1 MKGILKNEFIKLFVR
16 REIVILLVASL
27 FLPLFICLALTA
39 GEKEDLTK
47 YIDLPENFYQNRI
60 SAAERLLEQTD
71 PDYSSEAAGLLN
83 EIKLCE
89 LLQTKDVFST
99 YTWQYTIAE
108 LSLPAG
114 FAEEASEAIESDDYR
129 YYYDKL
135 IALSPVESKKDL
147 YKKLKSLD
155 VYPDYTDYRY
165 LLALRI
171 SDDAD
176 TSEDKLLLYRIEND
190 MPEKPVRGS
199 YAAFVERSFGVITI
213 IVVILGSFV
222 SSYAFAADRK
232 NEVAHPSVIL
242 PGRGKIITGKILIL
256 VLVLIPAALLS
267 YAFTLA
273 AGRVLPVAGALKEVR
288 LTETGEIA
296 VGSFFD
302 TVAGNHFK
310 SQAAGAVSAGVSGFL
325 SFVSK
330 SELAGIAVGGVIAL
344 LLLVFNVAVTV

>member
-1 MKGILKNEFIKLFVR
+1 MKGILKNEFIKLFAR
-16 REIVILLVASL
+16 REIVILLVVSL

-39 GEKEDLTK
+39 GEKEDPAK
-47 YIDLPENFYQNRI
+47 YIDLPENYYQNRI

-71 PDYSSEAAGLLN
+71 PDYSSEAAVLLK

-99 YTWQYTIAE
+99 YTWQFTIAE
-108 LSLPAG
+108 LSLRAG
-114 FAEEASEAIESDDYR
+114 FDEEASEAIESDDYR

-147 YKKLKSLD
+147 FKKLKALD

-176 TSEDKLLLYRIEND
+176 TPEDKLLLHRIEND
-190 MPEKPVRGS
+190 MPERPVRGS
-199 YAAFVERSFGVITI
+199 YGAFVERFFDIITLT
-213 IVVILGSFV
+213 VVILGSFV

-232 NEVAHPSVIL
+232 YEVAHPSVIL

-256 VLVLIPAALLS
+256 VLVLIPATLLS
-267 YAFTLA
+267 FAFALA
-273 AGRVLPVAGALKEVR
+273 AGRVLPVAGALKEAR
-288 LTETGEIA
+288 LTETGETA
-296 VGSFFD
+296 VRPFFD
-302 TVAGNHFK
+302 TVARNHFK